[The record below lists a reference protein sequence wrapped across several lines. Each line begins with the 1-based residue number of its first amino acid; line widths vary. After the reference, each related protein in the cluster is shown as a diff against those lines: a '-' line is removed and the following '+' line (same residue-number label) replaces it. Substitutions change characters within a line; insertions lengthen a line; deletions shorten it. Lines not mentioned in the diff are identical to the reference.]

1 MFVKKSLK
9 KKSFLVIGLGR
20 FGSSF
25 AKNMMKMG
33 CEVVAVDEDLEKV
46 NKISEFVTEAMAGNI
61 HDEDFLTSLGLSDF
75 DAVVVAIGH
84 DIESSVLITTLVKEL
99 GAKYVVSKAADD
111 LHEKILQKIG
121 ADWVVTVEREMGQ
134 KVALSLYSNKVID
147 SLELTPD
154 FRFVELLVLESWL
167 GKKVATV
174 GVFKNHD
181 LMLVAV
187 KRGKEIITKPG
198 EDLVFQKEDL
208 VVVCGQT
215 AKIMQLA

>member
-1 MFVKKSLK
+1 MFVKKTLK

-25 AKNMMKMG
+25 ARNMMKMD
-33 CEVVAVDEDLEKV
+33 CEVVAVDEDFEKV
-46 NKISEFVTEAMAGNI
+46 SKISEDVTEAMAGNI
-61 HDEDFLTSLGLSDF
+61 HDEDFLESLGLAHF

-84 DIESSVLITTLVKEL
+84 DIESSVLITTLLKEL

-121 ADWVVTVEREMGQ
+121 ADWVVTVEREMGR

-154 FRFVELLVLESWL
+154 FRFVELVVLESWL
-167 GKKVATV
+167 GKQVAEIE
-174 GVFKNHD
+174 VFKKHD
-181 LMLVAV
+181 LMLAAI
-187 KRGKEIITKPG
+187 KRGKEIITNPDKS
-198 EDLVFQKEDL
+198 LIFQKEDL

-215 AKIMQLA
+215 SKIMQLA

>member
-61 HDEDFLTSLGLSDF
+61 HDEDFLESLGLADF

-154 FRFVELLVLESWL
+154 FRFVELVVLEDWL
-167 GKKVATV
+167 GKKVTEV
-174 GVFKNHD
+174 LVFKKHD

-187 KRGKEIITKPG
+187 KRGKEIITKPSA
-198 EDLVFQKEDL
+198 DLIFQKEDL